1 MPGFPHQDP
10 RTSSQFLQ
18 EGLRLRSHSAP
29 KKPSSKSIGG
39 SLGETFTI
47 MSQVYR
53 HRVTHLKSD
62 EGSGAKDEKEQRRE
76 CKAEF
81 TASIVAAA
89 ALPRWAKL
97 HREKVCS

>member
-1 MPGFPHQDP
+1 MPRSSDQGP

-18 EGLRLRSHSAP
+18 EELRLRSHSAS

-62 EGSGAKDEKEQRRE
+62 EGSGAKDV
-76 CKAEF
+76 
-81 TASIVAAA
+81 TTG
-89 ALPRWAKL
+89 
-97 HREKVCS
+97 